1 MEQLTFVTELVLDLV
16 PQLDVPGQ
24 ILVGDQNSTNWAGLF
39 GHQGV
44 FPQASAQPSKVLTF
58 KTEIN

>member
-1 MEQLTFVTELVLDLV
+1 MAELVLDLV